1 MGAFDLSKLSLSRLK
16 ALTSKEARQTRLEA
30 RLNNQLAKEQK
41 KYGRYIT
48 IKTEQDRINKLK
60 SEIQSYKTMRGQ
72 KKLKVHIGGYTF
84 KI

>member
-1 MGAFDLSKLSLSRLK
+1 M
-16 ALTSKEARQTRLEA
+16 SKEARQARLEA

-41 KYGRYIT
+41 KYGRYVT

-72 KKLKVHIGGYTF
+72 KKRKVHIGGYTF